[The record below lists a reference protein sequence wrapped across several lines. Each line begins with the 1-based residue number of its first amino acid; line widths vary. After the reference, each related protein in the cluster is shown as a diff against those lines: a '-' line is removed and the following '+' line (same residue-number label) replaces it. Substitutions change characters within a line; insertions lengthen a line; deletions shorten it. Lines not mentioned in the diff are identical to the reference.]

1 MAKTQTK
8 TVVGAVLIGVSL
20 LVTGCGSYDSPKFRV
35 VSVSETDR
43 SDEAVVLS
51 FGIEA
56 INRND
61 EALPLERA
69 EYSLT
74 LDGVE
79 VFEGT
84 RIARVTAPRFG
95 EQVLH
100 LPAVVP
106 ASLVPVGR
114 FEGSEAM
121 RYGLRGSV
129 EYQTPGRFSEFL
141 FDLNVRRPKARLDL
155 GGTLELAPGS

>member
-1 MAKTQTK
+1 MARTFP
-8 TVVGAVLIGVSL
+8 TVLVCSL
-20 LVTGCGSYDSPKFRV
+20 LVAFAMAATGCSSYQSPTFRV

-56 INRND
+56 TNRNE
-61 EALPLERA
+61 EAVPLQRA
-69 EYSLT
+69 EYALT
-74 LDGVE
+74 LDGVQ

-95 EQVLH
+95 EQVLE

-106 ASLVPVGR
+106 ASLVPPGR
-114 FEGSEAM
+114 FDESGAM
-121 RYGLRGSV
+121 RYVLRGTV

>member
-1 MAKTQTK
+1 MARTHTS
-8 TVVGAVLIGVSL
+8 VLVGSL
-20 LVTGCGSYDSPKFRV
+20 LVAVAMLATGCNSYQSPTFRV

-43 SDEAVVLS
+43 SEEAVVLS

-56 INRND
+56 SNRNE
-61 EALPLERA
+61 EAVPLQRA

-95 EQVLH
+95 EQVLE

-106 ASLVPVGR
+106 ASLVPPGR
-114 FEGSEAM
+114 FDENGEM
-121 RYGLRGSV
+121 RYVLRGTV

-141 FDLNVRRPKARLDL
+141 FDLNVRRPKAHMDL
-155 GGTLELAPGS
+155 GGTLDLAPGS